1 MYICAQCGK
10 KVIFSFQ
17 LKHGLC
23 RSCLATKATLPPQ
36 QKVTELSTDTF
47 EEYLPY
53 MTDDE
58 ADSSD
63 THNKDMSTEEQPDE
77 LTKAKLFL
85 TELVE
90 LHQATAINLR
100 TASFEEVKCAAFACK
115 NFIDKMELLPET
127 PKIGNAIK
135 DIAEKNIL
143 WWEIPGLGRIDYD
156 EEKDLI
162 MLGRLFEE
170 SQQLE
175 TKLISIVEHSGE
187 FEKLFQSLHFFALDT
202 QPAALQNPIEQQ
214 TWPSLRTYNVTA
226 RTPLASLERFIVLD
240 VETTGLNP
248 MENEIIQIAAIRF
261 MNFYPVE
268 VFSTYIKPRK
278 GLNTK
283 AAETNH
289 ITEVQVSDAPYF
301 EDIQDNFTSFIA
313 DSEPLVGH
321 KLSFDYNF
329 LVASGLS
336 FTTFFDRK
344 AYDTLDLAK
353 RVFSE
358 RYSYSLDAICRSELQ
373 VVRDNAHNAIS
384 DALATGLLFKKICQK
399 RIGF

>member
-1 MYICAQCGK
+1 MYSCSQCGK

-17 LKHGLC
+17 LKNGLC
-23 RSCLATKATLPPQ
+23 RSCLANEATLPPQ
-36 QKVTELSTDTF
+36 PKAPEAF
-47 EEYLPY
+47 EEYLPNLMDY
-53 MTDDE
+53 DTDFSDLPDE
-58 ADSSD
+58 CDAS
-63 THNKDMSTEEQPDE
+63 KEQPD
-77 LTKAKLFL
+77 KPDKL
-85 TELVE
+85 TEAKAFLSE
-90 LHQATAINLR
+90 LITLHQVMEINLR
-100 TASFEEVKCAAFACK
+100 TASFEEVEHAASACK
-115 NFIDKMELLPET
+115 VFIEKMKLLPEI
-127 PKIGNAIK
+127 PEMGNAIK
-135 DIAEKNIL
+135 DIAEKKIL

-175 TKLISIVEHSGE
+175 TKLRSIVEHSDE

-202 QPAALQNPIEQQ
+202 QPAAFQNPIEQQ

-226 RTPLASLERFIVLD
+226 RTPIARLERFIALD

-248 MENEIIQIAAIRF
+248 TENEIIQIAAIRF

-278 GLNTK
+278 GLNAK

-289 ITEVQVSDAPYF
+289 ITEEEVSKAPYF
-301 EDIQDNFTSFIA
+301 EDIQDDFIA
-313 DSEPLVGH
+313 FIAGSEPLVGH

-336 FTTFFDRK
+336 FTTFLDRK

-373 VVRDNAHNAIS
+373 VVRNNAHNAIS